1 MSPSHN
7 VINQFML
14 FVLGISIYRAIM
26 LYSIDPNL
34 YFDEAYYWV
43 WSQNFDWGYY
53 SKPPMIAWVISLA
66 TSIFGDSSLV
76 LKSISILIYPLTAT
90 VIYLSTK
97 TLFNERTALYAGVLF
112 FTTPAVSLSSMIIST
127 DVVLLLFWAL
137 TLYMFILALK
147 YDLLIYWILAGIFG
161 GLGLLSK
168 YTMILF
174 VISALLYLFFSQTHK
189 KILTNKKF
197 YLTLIL
203 ALLIFIPN
211 LIWNYQNEF
220 ISFVHLEEISQVKKE
235 LFHPNKLLEF
245 LGGQF
250 GVFGPISFALLLYV
264 FATIK
269 RDIKDD
275 NTMLLF
281 WFTAVFLSVISLQ
294 AFLARAFANWAA
306 PTYVAGSILVAHF
319 LVKQNKVKLFRWAIA
334 LNIVLMILIYH
345 HEPIMKLAGIELTKK
360 NDPFKRI
367 KGWKIF
373 GEKIAEI
380 HKAYPGYTLLSD
392 SREEVSQ
399 MIYYVHPHPF
409 ETKIFNPQHKIK
421 NYYHQ
426 TQNLNDHKGE
436 NFIYVSN
443 KRSIASVSKYFQET
457 HFIQEITIP
466 INENYHKNYYLF
478 ALKYFKGY

>member
-250 GVFGPISFALLLYV
+250 GVFGPISFALLLYI

-269 RDIKDD
+269 RDRKEED
-275 NTMLLF
+275 TMLLF
-281 WFTAVFLSVISLQ
+281 WFTVVFLAVISLQ

-306 PTYVAGSILVAHF
+306 PTYVAGSMLVAHF
-319 LVKQNKVKLFRWAIA
+319 LVKHNKVKLFRWATA
-334 LNIVLMILIYH
+334 LNIVLMVLIYH
-345 HEPIMKLAGIELTKK
+345 YEPIMKLAGVELTKK

-367 KGWKIF
+367 KGWKSF
-373 GEKIAEI
+373 GEKIGEI
-380 HKAYPGYTLLSD
+380 HKAYPGYTLLSK

-409 ETKIFNPQHKIK
+409 ETKIFNPQHRIK
-421 NYYHQ
+421 NYYQQ

-436 NFIYVSN
+436 NFLYVSDT
-443 KRSIASVSKYFQET
+443 RSIALVSKYFQQT
-457 HFIQEITIP
+457 HFIREITIP

-478 ALKYFKGY
+478 TLKYFKGY

>member
-1 MSPSHN
+1 MFSSHN
-7 VINQFML
+7 VNNQFIL
-14 FVLGISIYRAIM
+14 FVLAIGLYRVAM
-26 LYSIDPNL
+26 LHHIDPNL

-66 TSIFGDSSLV
+66 TSLFGDSSLI

-90 VIYLSTK
+90 VIFLCAK
-97 TLFNERTALYAGVLF
+97 TLFDEKTALYAGVLF
-112 FTTPAVSLSSMIIST
+112 FTSPAVSLSSMIIST
-127 DVVLLLFWAL
+127 DVVLLFFWAL

-147 YDLLIYWILAGIFG
+147 YDRLIYWIAGGVFG

-174 VISALLYLFFSQTHK
+174 VISALLYLLFSQTHK
-189 KILTNKKF
+189 HILTNKKF
-197 YLTLIL
+197 YLTLLL
-203 ALLIFIPN
+203 AMLIFIPN

-250 GVFGPISFALLLYV
+250 GVFGPVNFALLLYL
-264 FATIK
+264 FATIYRYK
-269 RDIKDD
+269 KED

-306 PTYVAGSILVAHF
+306 PTYVAGSILVAYF
-319 LVKQNKVKLFRWAIA
+319 LARHNKTKLFRWAVV
-334 LNIVLMILIYH
+334 LNVVLMILIYH
-345 HEPIMKLAGIELTKK
+345 YEPIMKVAGIQLTKK

-373 GEKIAEI
+373 GEKVGEI
-380 HKAYPGYTLLSD
+380 YHSYPGYTLLAD
-392 SREEVSQ
+392 GRAEVSQ

-409 ETKIFNPQHKIK
+409 DTKIFNPQHKIK

-426 TQNLNDHKGE
+426 MQNLNDHKGE

-443 KRSIASVSKYFQET
+443 KRSIASVSTYFQET

-466 INENYHKNYYLF
+466 INQNYHKTYYLF
-478 ALKYFKGY
+478 ALKHFKGY